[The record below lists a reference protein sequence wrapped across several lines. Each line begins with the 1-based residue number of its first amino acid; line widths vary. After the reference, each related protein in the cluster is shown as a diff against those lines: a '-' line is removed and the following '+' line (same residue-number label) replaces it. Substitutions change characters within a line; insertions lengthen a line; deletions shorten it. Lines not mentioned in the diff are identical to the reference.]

1 MNPSV
6 KDFDR
11 FLAEREPRGMALRIL
26 GRECRVPSELPWWYV
41 MKVERMLREGEPISG
56 EENAR
61 LLEQLMTAEDFAYVT
76 GHPEFR
82 ASWFWEIIAFGW
94 LRGEAPEA
102 AKPGFQTEDDLR
114 VRETREGAEK
124 NESSAPSIS
133 GRTLRL
139 TSNERTASTCSPAT

>member
-1 MNPSV
+1 MSDGI

-11 FLAEREPRGMALRIL
+11 FLMEREARPLKLRIL
-26 GRECRVPSELPWWYV
+26 GRECAVPSELPWWYV
-41 MKVERMLREGEPISG
+41 MKVERMLRDGTPIPG

-61 LLEQLMTAEDFAYVT
+61 LLEQLLTAEDFAYVT

-94 LRGEAPEA
+94 LRDEEAERAEPA
-102 AKPGFQTEDDLR
+102 FRTEDDMK
-114 VRETREGAEK
+114 VRETAEK
-124 NESSAPSIS
+124 NGSTSAPSIS

-139 TSNERTASTCSPAT
+139 TSNGSTESTCPRAT

>member
-1 MNPSV
+1 MEPM

-11 FLAEREPRGMALRIL
+11 FLAEREGRTVRLRIL
-26 GRECRVPSELPWWYV
+26 GRECEAPGELPWWYV
-41 MKVERMLREGEPISG
+41 MKVERLLREGTPIDG

-61 LLEQLMTAEDFAYVT
+61 LLRQLLRPEDFEYVT

-94 LRGEAPEA
+94 LREENEAGE
-102 AKPGFQTEDDLR
+102 PGFETEDDRR
-114 VRETREGAEK
+114 VARSREASAK
-124 NESSAPSIS
+124 KAQSAPSGS

-139 TSNERTASTCSPAT
+139 TSSGSTAST